1 MTTISDPPNPYTS
14 SSDDIRVLYNQ
25 YIYKCINKFLRYNN
39 ARLYNSLTFTAST
52 AAEPSLQR
60 TAALLFSPMI
70 EINAVSQRFDGP
82 SGPVHAIRD
91 VTLTIRKGEVFGIIG
106 RSGAGKSTLVRTLNL
121 LNRPTSGHIILDGQ
135 DMTSLKPEAL
145 RNARR
150 QIGMIFQH
158 FNLLSSRT
166 VYGNIALP
174 LELAGVA
181 KTEIDRKVREL
192 LELVDL
198 SALSDRYP
206 AQISGGQKQRVG
218 IARALANDP
227 KVLLSDEATSALDPE
242 TTKSILELLK
252 KINRE
257 LGLTIVL
264 ITHQMEVIKL
274 ICDRMAV
281 MEAGELIEHG
291 SVLDIFRAPQH
302 PVTRAMIGDV
312 ISQDLPKGVLQRVR
326 ARLAQTR
333 DGDGQDHLLRLAFT
347 GTGVEDPLLSDVV
360 RRFGLDFNILHGQ
373 IDEIQEQAF
382 GSLAILARGT
392 DDQIEQAKAFMRSRG
407 VTVEELNHV
416 ITAD

>member
-1 MTTISDPPNPYTS
+1 
-14 SSDDIRVLYNQ
+14 
-25 YIYKCINKFLRYNN
+25 
-39 ARLYNSLTFTAST
+39 
-52 AAEPSLQR
+52 
-60 TAALLFSPMI
+60 MI
-70 EINAVSQRFDGP
+70 EIQAVSQRFEGP
-82 SGPVHAIRD
+82 SGPVDAIRD
-91 VTLTIRKGEVFGIIG
+91 VSISIRKGEIFGIIG

-121 LNRPTSGHIILDGQ
+121 LNRPTSGHVILDGK
-135 DMTSLKPEAL
+135 DITSLNPAEL
-145 RNARR
+145 RAARR

-174 LELAGVA
+174 LELAGVS
-181 KTEIDRKVREL
+181 KGEIDRKVREL
-192 LELVDL
+192 LKLVDL
-198 SALSDRYP
+198 SALADRYP

-242 TTKSILELLK
+242 TTRSILELLK
-252 KINRE
+252 RINRE

-264 ITHQMEVIKL
+264 ITHQMEVIKM

-291 SVLDIFRAPQH
+291 SVLDIFSSPQH
-302 PVTRAMIGDV
+302 PVTRSMIGDV
-312 ISQDLPKGVLQRVR
+312 IGQDLPKGVLQRVR
-326 ARLAQTR
+326 ARLAQTQE
-333 DGDGQDHLLRLAFT
+333 GDGQDHLLRLAFT
-347 GTGVEDPLLSDVV
+347 GTGVEDPLLSEVV

-392 DDQIEQAKAFMRSRG
+392 SEQIEQAKEFMRSRG
-407 VTVEELNHV
+407 VMVEELNHV
-416 ITAD
+416 IAND

>member
-1 MTTISDPPNPYTS
+1 
-14 SSDDIRVLYNQ
+14 
-25 YIYKCINKFLRYNN
+25 
-39 ARLYNSLTFTAST
+39 
-52 AAEPSLQR
+52 
-60 TAALLFSPMI
+60 MI
-70 EINAVSQRFDGP
+70 EIQAVSQRFDGP
-82 SGPVHAIRD
+82 SGPVDAIRN
-91 VTLTIRKGEVFGIIG
+91 VSISVQKGEVFGIIG

-121 LNRPTSGHIILDGQ
+121 LNRPTRGRIILAGQ
-135 DMTSLKPEAL
+135 EMTSLGAADL
-145 RNARR
+145 REARR
-150 QIGMIFQH
+150 HIGMIFQH

-166 VYGNIALP
+166 VRGNVALP
-174 LELAGVA
+174 LELAGINKA
-181 KTEIDRKVREL
+181 EIDRKVREL

-198 SALSDRYP
+198 TALADRYP

-218 IARALANDP
+218 IARALANNP

-242 TTKSILELLK
+242 TTKSILELLR

-264 ITHQMEVIKL
+264 ITHQMEVIKQ

-281 MEAGELIEHG
+281 MEAGEVIELG
-291 SVLDIFRAPQH
+291 PVLDIFRAPQH

-326 ARLAQTR
+326 AKLAQAKE
-333 DGDGQDHLLRLAFT
+333 GEAQSHLLRLAFT
-347 GTGVEDPLLSDVV
+347 GSGVEEPLLSEVV

-382 GSLAILARGT
+382 GSLAILARGS
-392 DDQIEQAKAFMRSRG
+392 DEQIEQAKAFMQTRG

-416 ITAD
+416 IAAD

>member
-1 MTTISDPPNPYTS
+1 
-14 SSDDIRVLYNQ
+14 
-25 YIYKCINKFLRYNN
+25 
-39 ARLYNSLTFTAST
+39 
-52 AAEPSLQR
+52 
-60 TAALLFSPMI
+60 MI
-70 EINAVSQRFDGP
+70 EIHAVSQRFDGP
-82 SGPVHAIRD
+82 SGPVDAIRN
-91 VTLTIRKGEVFGIIG
+91 VSISVQKGEVFGIIG

-121 LNRPTSGHIILDGQ
+121 LNRPTSGRVVLDGQ
-135 DMTSLKPEAL
+135 DMTSLNPASL
-145 RNARR
+145 REARR
-150 QIGMIFQH
+150 HIGMIFQH

-174 LELAGVA
+174 LELAGVGKA
-181 KTEIDRKVREL
+181 EIDRKVRQL

-198 SALSDRYP
+198 TALADRYP

-227 KVLLSDEATSALDPE
+227 KVLLSDEATSVLDPE

-281 MEAGELIEHG
+281 MEAGEVIEHG
-291 SVLDIFRAPQH
+291 AVIDVFRAPQH

-312 ISQDLPKGVLQRVR
+312 ISQELPKGVLQRVR
-326 ARLAQTR
+326 ARLAQAR
-333 DGDGQDHLLRLAFT
+333 EGEGRDHLLRLAFT
-347 GTGVEDPLLSDVV
+347 GTGVEEPLLSEVV

-382 GSLAILARGT
+382 GSLAILARG
-392 DDQIEQAKAFMRSRG
+392 DEEKIEQAKAYMRSRG
-407 VTVEELNHV
+407 VTVEEMDHV
-416 ITAD
+416 IAVD

>member
-1 MTTISDPPNPYTS
+1 
-14 SSDDIRVLYNQ
+14 
-25 YIYKCINKFLRYNN
+25 
-39 ARLYNSLTFTAST
+39 
-52 AAEPSLQR
+52 
-60 TAALLFSPMI
+60 MI
-70 EINAVSQRFDGP
+70 EIQAVSQRFNGP
-82 SGPVHAIRD
+82 SGPVDAVHD
-91 VTLTIRKGEVFGIIG
+91 VSLSIRKGEIFGIIG

-121 LNRPTSGHIILDGQ
+121 LNRPTAGHIILDGQ
-135 DMTSLKPEAL
+135 DMASLNPAGL
-145 RNARR
+145 RTARR

-174 LELAGVA
+174 LELAGTA
-181 KTEIDRKVREL
+181 KADIDRKVRQL

-198 SALSDRYP
+198 TALADRYP
-206 AQISGGQKQRVG
+206 SQISGGQKQRVG

-281 MEAGELIEHG
+281 MEGGKVIEHG
-291 SVLDIFRAPQH
+291 GVLDIFRAPQH
-302 PVTRAMIGDV
+302 PVTSAMIGDV

-326 ARLAQTR
+326 ARLAKTGEGQ
-333 DGDGQDHLLRLAFT
+333 GQDHLLRLAFT
-347 GTGVEDPLLSDVV
+347 GSDVEEPLLSEVV
-360 RRFGLDFNILHGQ
+360 RRFGINFNILHGQ
-373 IDEIQEQAF
+373 IDEIQGQAF
-382 GSLAILARGT
+382 GSLAILATGNA
-392 DDQIEQAKAFMRSRG
+392 DDIEQAKTFMRSRG
-407 VTVEELNHV
+407 VTVQELTHV
-416 ITAD
+416 TAND